1 MKAEYVDVIF
11 GSNGEEIIGRHK
23 KIRLPFRRTSARAI
37 IVRQRDGAILGTLH
51 HRGGKYA
58 LPGGAIDDGESA
70 EEALLRELEEE
81 NITLIGSDGAWGE
94 RMSVD
99 YYAGYQELT
108 VWYVFIVEDAIIE
121 PCHETVESKWIT
133 QDEDVWYPDIREK
146 LLLAMKSTVPEL
158 LKFNVVVSL
167 RK

>member
-1 MKAEYVDVIF
+1 MKAGYGDVIF

-23 KIRLPFRRTSARAI
+23 EIRLPFRRTSARAI
-37 IVRQRDGAILGTLH
+37 IVRQWDGAILGTLH

-58 LPGGAIDDGESA
+58 LPGGAFDDGESA

-81 NITLIGSDGAWGE
+81 KIMLIGSDSAWGE

-108 VWYVFIVEDAIIE
+108 VWYVFIVEDANIE
-121 PCHETVESKWIT
+121 PSHDTVESKWIT
-133 QDEDVWYPDIREK
+133 QDDNVWYPDMREK
-146 LLLAMKSTVPEL
+146 LFLALKSTVPEF
-158 LKFNVVVSL
+158 LKFNVVVSE